1 LGNTFTHVLAA
12 CRCCDYVAVA
22 VDLVANE
29 FIPLGIQR
37 IEAVY
42 NRKLPDISRAPVPGV
57 VVAVVDTGV
66 DASHPDLN
74 VVGGMN
80 FVSDEQHLTYA
91 NDTNGHGTHVSGE
104 RAAGARDWGPTQQGL
119 VHIPRNHT
127 K

>member
-1 LGNTFTHVLAA
+1 LAT
-12 CRCCDYVAVA
+12 
-22 VDLVANE
+22 NE

-42 NRKLPDISRAPVPGV
+42 KSKLPDVSRAPVPGV

-80 FVSDEQHLTYA
+80 FVSDEPWLTYA
-91 NDTNGHGTHVSGE
+91 NDTNGHGTHVSGGQ
-104 RAAGARDWGPTQQGL
+104 RIGL
-119 VHIPRNHT
+119 

>member
-1 LGNTFTHVLAA
+1 MYAADLA
-12 CRCCDYVAVA
+12 V
-22 VDLVANE
+22 NE

-42 NRKLPDISRAPVPGV
+42 KSRLPDMSRAPVQGV

-80 FVSDEQHLTYA
+80 FVSDEPGLTYA

-104 RAAGARDWGPTQQGL
+104 KVCTAAGLWLMHRDYFHPALQ
-119 VHIPRNHT
+119 T
-127 K
+127 KMATLLHVLSSTVQ

>member
-1 LGNTFTHVLAA
+1 
-12 CRCCDYVAVA
+12 
-22 VDLVANE
+22 VANE

-42 NRKLPDISRAPVPGV
+42 NTKLPDMSRAPVPGV

-104 RAAGARDWGPTQQGL
+104 RAGYAQLGLNPLKPGRLLHRSSNVVNTQ
-119 VHIPRNHT
+119 
-127 K
+127 